1 MKYLIIIASI
11 FINVAFATETVT
23 LPEVTV
29 TAKDISRGSSIEKLD
44 ISTTVITSEE
54 IKSSPEL
61 TIDQLLNRQMGVW
74 TSSTVSSQIEPTT
87 PNIGIRGFGN
97 GGGVK
102 TLVMVD
108 GIPINDGF
116 FRTVD
121 WSQVPKDTIDKIEI
135 VRGGGA
141 AALWGNLAEGGVIN
155 ITTKEPEKGN
165 KSAGFAYG
173 SYNTKI
179 GDAGATLYHSNR
191 LKIGANYDGIE
202 SDGYQTAQNV
212 YSSNQVASS
221 SRTHNGLLSIYSTPT
236 DNSKFYVK
244 LSAHELLQDQI
255 TLGVANNQQYKFGFR
270 SGGEINLSN
279 VNSLNMT
286 SFFDYNKLDKVNGSL
301 ININGVKGLTPDFSN
316 PLSIA
321 QSGMMPSQY
330 EKATYQNYGASVY
343 LTDQHDFNFGSIH
356 DIKYGIDI
364 MGTSLV
370 DESDMQTQ
378 RNKTSNANYTSS
390 ISSATGKNL
399 FEGVFTQATFT
410 PKSIPLD
417 VTVGLRQDMW
427 QAYDG
432 DIQTSLYKSTGAMS
446 ATGQQPA
453 PNQTFTQFNP
463 RLGMKYRITS
473 MFDIRGAIYRNF
485 AAPGMNYQYR
495 TSQTGSQLQM
505 GNTTLAPE
513 SNFGQE
519 VGLDFKYRTVKAS
532 FTAFHNSLS
541 NYINTVSVCGAS
553 YQSKCDMSKYG
564 LAGSSVTQVSQSSNV
579 GDATI
584 KGLEVFLDWQVMDR
598 LNLNASATQTVAVI
612 DNLNAEF
619 STLNNASIKAGKGAL
634 LMTGNQVKNVPQF
647 VLTVGGKL
655 DITKQVSTT
664 WSVKHWNQ
672 YFMGTVPNSTYTN
685 EGSTTADIGL
695 NYKPV
700 KYLDLYVNAQNISN
714 ATYISKGRNGS
725 AGTANEMGMP
735 RMVFGGFKLD
745 F

>member
-1 MKYLIIIASI
+1 MKNIILL
-11 FINVAFATETVT
+11 FLLLTQNAFANDNVV
-23 LPEVTV
+23 LPEITI

-44 ISTTVITSEE
+44 ISTTVITSEQ
-54 IKSSPEL
+54 IKDSPEL

-74 TSSTVSSQIEPTT
+74 TSSTISTQIEPTT

-179 GDAGATLYHSNR
+179 GDAGATLYHSDR
-191 LKIGANYDGIE
+191 LKIGANYDSIE
-202 SDGYQTAQNV
+202 SDGYQTAQTV

-236 DNSKFYVK
+236 DKSKFYVK

-255 TLGVANNQQYKFGFR
+255 TLGAANNQQYKFGFR
-270 SGGEINLSN
+270 SGGEIKLSD

-286 SFFDYNKLDKVNGSL
+286 SFFDYNKLDKVNASL
-301 ININGVKGLTPDFSN
+301 ININGAKGLTPDFSN
-316 PLSIA
+316 PQSIA

-330 EKATYQNYGASVY
+330 ENATYQNYGASTY
-343 LTDQHDFNFGSIH
+343 LTDQHDYNFGSMH
-356 DIKYGIDI
+356 DIKYGIDV

-370 DESDMQTQ
+370 DKSDMQSQ
-378 RNKTSNANYTSS
+378 LNKTSNANYTSS
-390 ISSATGKNL
+390 ISPASGKNL

-432 DIQTSLYKSTGAMS
+432 DIQTSLYKSNGSMS
-446 ATGQQPA
+446 VTGQQPT
-453 PNQTFTQFNP
+453 PNQFFTQFNP
-463 RLGMKYRITS
+463 RLGMKYRVTS
-473 MFDIRGAIYRNF
+473 MVDIRGAIYRNF

-495 TSQTGSQLQM
+495 TSQTGSTIQM
-505 GNTTLAPE
+505 GNTALAPE

-519 VGLDFKYRTVKAS
+519 VGFDFKYKTVRTS
-532 FTAFHNSLS
+532 FTAFHNSLT
-541 NYINTVSVCGAS
+541 NYINTMSVCGAS

-564 LAGSSVTQVSQSSNV
+564 LAGSSVTQVSQSDNV

-584 KGLEVFLDWQVMDR
+584 KGLEAFVDWQAMDR
-598 LNLNASATQTVAVI
+598 LSLNASATQTVAVI
-612 DNLNAEF
+612 DSLNTEF
-619 STLNNASIKAGKGAL
+619 SALNNASIKAGNGAL
-634 LMTGNQVKNVPQF
+634 LVTGNQVKNVPQF

-664 WSVKHWNQ
+664 LSVKHWNQ

-685 EGSTTADIGL
+685 DGSTTADMGL
-695 NYKPV
+695 NYKPL

-714 ATYISKGRNGS
+714 ATYISKDRNGS
-725 AGTANEMGMP
+725 AGTASEMGMP